1 MATPPVGKRERERTA
16 MRKPNWML
24 RLVLPKD
31 SLSGDELE
39 QIFHD
44 CHIDYPGRDIEPL
57 ELVGILMERSIM
69 LGKEIESERQNPTGQ

>member
-1 MATPPVGKRERERTA
+1 MNVV
-16 MRKPNWML
+16 NYIQ

-44 CHIDYPGRDIEPL
+44 CHIDYPSRDIEPL

-69 LGKEIESERQNPTGQ
+69 LGKEIEHERQNDQADSSPSGD